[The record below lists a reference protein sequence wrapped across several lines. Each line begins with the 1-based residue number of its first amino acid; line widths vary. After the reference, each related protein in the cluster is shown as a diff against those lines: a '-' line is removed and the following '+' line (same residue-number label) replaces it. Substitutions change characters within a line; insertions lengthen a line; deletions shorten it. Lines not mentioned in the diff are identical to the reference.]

1 MFTSSCD
8 RDAMVLEETETLFL
22 EKTQRLMGAGGHT
35 ETQREGDRR
44 RDKEAET

>member
-22 EKTQRLMGAGGHT
+22 EKTETYGGRGHT
-35 ETQREGDRR
+35 ETQREGDRL